1 MNQFMKHATLP
12 TIYTEIYFSVWAQAM
27 QCLLSE
33 VNDNFD
39 NLSNSYERNKKKP
52 QINNTWSHE
61 KSDVL
66 PIQKWTKITYNI
78 DTLDDMWDDIK
89 WILKKKKVES
99 KAKNEEIK

>member
-1 MNQFMKHATLP
+1 MIN
-12 TIYTEIYFSVWAQAM
+12 
-27 QCLLSE
+27 LLT
-33 VNDNFD
+33 FKP
-39 NLSNSYERNKKKP
+39 YERKKKP

-66 PIQKWTKITYNI
+66 PIQKWLKITYNI

-89 WILKKKKVES
+89 WIKKKRVES

>member
-1 MNQFMKHATLP
+1 MIN
-12 TIYTEIYFSVWAQAM
+12 
-27 QCLLSE
+27 LLT
-33 VNDNFD
+33 FKP
-39 NLSNSYERNKKKP
+39 YERKKKTP

-89 WILKKKKVES
+89 WIFKKKVES

>member
-1 MNQFMKHATLP
+1 
-12 TIYTEIYFSVWAQAM
+12 M

-39 NLSNSYERNKKKP
+39 NLSNSYEKKKKKP

-66 PIQKWTKITYNI
+66 PIQKWLKITYNI

-89 WILKKKKVES
+89 WIKKKRVES

>member
-1 MNQFMKHATLP
+1 MR
-12 TIYTEIYFSVWAQAM
+12 E
-27 QCLLSE
+27 
-33 VNDNFD
+33 
-39 NLSNSYERNKKKP
+39 KKKP

-89 WILKKKKVES
+89 WIFLKKGRK
-99 KAKNEEIK
+99 